1 VDYNKLTIKHGD
13 YIMVKV
19 TRRQKVINFI
29 QSIPMNTEI
38 TSTKVARDMGE
49 SINHVSSIIGEL
61 RDAGKLYKIRE
72 EAGEGGKR
80 LRFVYLKNNPVKSS
94 FASMLL
100 SSLTDHE
107 LIEEVKRRKSA

>member
-19 TRRQKVINFI
+19 TKRQKVIKFI
-29 QSIPMNTEI
+29 QSIPLNTEI
-38 TSTKVARDMGE
+38 TSTQVARDTGN
-49 SINHVSSIIGEL
+49 SLNYVSTIMGEL
-61 RDAGKLYKIRE
+61 RKSGKLHMIRQGP
-72 EAGEGGKR
+72 GEGGKR
-80 LRFVYLKNNPVKSS
+80 LRNVYLNNKPANSS

-100 SSLTDHE
+100 SSLTDYE